1 MNLEEL
7 KTSINDWMTKYPNPY
22 NNHIEEKV
30 YWNMLDILFLLKEV
44 TPETKDNIVQICNR
58 MYNRFKYYY

>member
-7 KTSINDWMTKYPNPY
+7 KTSVKDWMIEHPNPY
-22 NNHIEEKV
+22 NNHTEEKV
-30 YWNMLDILFLLKEV
+30 YYNMRDILHLLENV
-44 TPETKDNIVQICNR
+44 TSETKDNIVQICNR